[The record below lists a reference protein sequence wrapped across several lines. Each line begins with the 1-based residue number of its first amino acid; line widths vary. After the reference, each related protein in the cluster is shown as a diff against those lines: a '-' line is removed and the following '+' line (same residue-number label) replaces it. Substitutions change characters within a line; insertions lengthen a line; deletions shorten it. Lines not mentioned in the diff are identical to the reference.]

1 MLDRVFIVSLD
12 KGLLIFEAQY
22 GSKSSVEPMKL
33 SSLFYSITKLAL
45 SQPNRSS
52 VGLDERNLIKIQ
64 KVGKKIGKCCSKR
77 VLIFHIGQSVYLFM
91 SIPEKGPHLLSY
103 YSLQRSI

>member
-12 KGLLIFEAQY
+12 TGLLIFEAQY

-64 KVGKKIGKCCSKR
+64 KVGKKIDKYWSQT
-77 VLIFHIGQSVYLFM
+77 VLIFRLGQSVYLFM
-91 SIPEKGPHLLSY
+91 SIPEKEPHLLSY
-103 YSLQRSI
+103 YGLQPSI

>member
-12 KGLLIFEAQY
+12 TGLLIFEAQY

-52 VGLDERNLIKIQ
+52 VGCLDEGNLIKIQ
-64 KVGKKIGKCCSKR
+64 KVGKKILTNNAHKSLNFLYRAISLYFYVRSRKR
-77 VLIFHIGQSVYLFM
+77 TSPTL
-91 SIPEKGPHLLSY
+91 
-103 YSLQRSI
+103 

>member
-12 KGLLIFEAQY
+12 TGLLIFEAQY

-52 VGLDERNLIKIQ
+52 VGLDEGNLIKIQ
-64 KVGKKIGKCCSKR
+64 KVGKKILTNNAHKSLNFLYRAISLYFYVRSRKR
-77 VLIFHIGQSVYLFM
+77 TSPTL
-91 SIPEKGPHLLSY
+91 
-103 YSLQRSI
+103 